1 MSHHY
6 YVYSCRGWW
15 RYNSYLY
22 NMNFTFLMKTKIWLL
37 ASLSILLPIKELML
51 TIGFLVGADLVV
63 GVWKALK
70 LKQRI
75 RSRRMSDT
83 VTKLLLYQVAIISGF
98 LIEKYVLTEMLP
110 VAKLIGTVIA
120 IIEFKSIIESI
131 EAVTKQDIWSKIK
144 TIIGRKS
151 DDLVDAMGDAA
162 EPKPKSKKKETTP
175 DI

>member
-1 MSHHY
+1 VVEKVSF
-6 YVYSCRGWW
+6 
-15 RYNSYLY
+15 YLY
-22 NMNFTFLMKTKIWLL
+22 NMNFAFLMKTKVWLL

-51 TIGFLVGADLVV
+51 TVGFLVGADLVV
-63 GVWKALK
+63 GIWKALK

-83 VTKLLLYQVAIISGF
+83 VTKLLLYQLAIISSF

-110 VAKLIGTVIA
+110 VAKLVGTVIA

-131 EAVTKQDIWSKIK
+131 EAVTKQDIWTRIK
-144 TIIGRKS
+144 TLIGRKS
-151 DDLVDAMGDAA
+151 DDLVDAMGQDA
-162 EPKPKSKKKETTP
+162 EPPAPPKKTKAKKDTTP

>member
-1 MSHHY
+1 
-6 YVYSCRGWW
+6 
-15 RYNSYLY
+15 
-22 NMNFTFLMKTKIWLL
+22 MNFAFLMKTKIWLL

-51 TIGFLVGADLVV
+51 TVGFLVGADLVV
-63 GVWKALK
+63 GIWKALK

-98 LIEKYVLTEMLP
+98 LIEKYVITEMLP
-110 VAKLIGTVIA
+110 VAKLVGTVIA

-131 EAVTKQDIWSKIK
+131 EAVTKQDIWSRIK
-144 TIIGRKS
+144 ALIGRKS
-151 DDLVDAMGDAA
+151 DDLVDAMGADA
-162 EPKPKSKKKETTP
+162 EPAAPKKTKAAKKAATP

>member
-1 MSHHY
+1 
-6 YVYSCRGWW
+6 
-15 RYNSYLY
+15 
-22 NMNFTFLMKTKIWLL
+22 MKTKIWLL

-51 TIGFLVGADLVV
+51 TVGFLVGADLVV
-63 GVWKALK
+63 GIWKALK

-98 LIEKYVLTEMLP
+98 LIEKYVITEMLP
-110 VAKLIGTVIA
+110 IAKLVGTVIA

-131 EAVTKQDIWSKIK
+131 EAVTKQDIWSRIK
-144 TIIGRKS
+144 SLIGRKS
-151 DDLVDAMGDAA
+151 DDLVDAMGADA
-162 EPKPKSKKKETTP
+162 EPAPKKTKAAKKAATP

>member
-1 MSHHY
+1 MSVVIDNC
-6 YVYSCRGWW
+6 VYSCRGLVEV
-15 RYNSYLY
+15 YSYFY
-22 NMNFTFLMKTKIWLL
+22 TMNFAFLMKTKIWLL

-51 TIGFLVGADLVV
+51 TVGFLVGADLVV
-63 GVWKALK
+63 GIWKAVK

-83 VTKLLLYQVAIISGF
+83 VTKLLLYQLAIISGF

-131 EAVTKQDIWSKIK
+131 EAVTKQNIWSKIRVL
-144 TIIGRKS
+144 IGRKS
-151 DDLVDAMGDAA
+151 DDLVDAMGDDPAPA
-162 EPKPKSKKKETTP
+162 KGKKDATP

>member
-1 MSHHY
+1 MSQHY
-6 YVYSCRGWW
+6 CVYSCRGWW
-15 RYNSYLY
+15 RTISYLY
-22 NMNFTFLMKTKIWLL
+22 NMNFAFLMKIKIWFL

-51 TIGFLVGADLVV
+51 TVGFLVGADLVV

-83 VTKLLLYQVAIISGF
+83 VTKLLLYQLAIISGF
-98 LIEKYVLTEMLP
+98 LIEKYVITDMIP

-131 EAVTKQDIWSKIK
+131 EAVTKQDIWSRIK

-151 DDLVDAMGDAA
+151 DDLVDAMGEDA
-162 EPKPKSKKKETTP
+162 EPNQKKKEDTP